1 MTVLLY
7 LYETPPKTSRDC
19 MNQIDEDVYI
29 HMSYILRA
37 RILAKISIYTGI
49 LVLPQIYVCIKN
61 KPA

>member
-29 HMSYILRA
+29 HMSYIL
-37 RILAKISIYTGI
+37 Y
-49 LVLPQIYVCIKN
+49 
-61 KPA
+61 